1 MLKDEVLGI
10 KEEDVPSLQESRLED
25 VESVIER
32 RRATRADK
40 KNKRDVDNKPEMN
53 IRDSTCNTKQDR
65 RNI

>member
-1 MLKDEVLGI
+1 MLGI

-40 KNKRDVDNKPEMN
+40 KNKRDVDNKPGMN
-53 IRDSTCNTKQDR
+53 IRDLTQ
-65 RNI
+65 